1 MIEVKKAEELLNDM
15 GIPADTEG
23 YKYLLE
29 AIELMQ
35 TQSGEE

>member
-1 MIEVKKAEELLNDM
+1 MKKAEELLNDM

-35 TQSGEE
+35 AHTAEE